1 VKRRDVPKRKRKS
14 VASQNRPK
22 RRNAPKRMKKRRRR
36 RRNVARVRSLMRKRN
51 LVRVE
56 NHRGENRGPRKKRN
70 FGIVKCIRR
79 LVCNIKFPE
88 PGSFVWSIVGTI
100 LVLCPQLRCVGFL
113 FVMVFRLFLEC
124 CCEICT
130 TNSNINNKFIIN

>member
-88 PGSFVWSIVGTI
+88 PGSFVWSISSLSTVA
-100 LVLCPQLRCVGFL
+100 LCGISI